1 MCFIEDKDPKS
12 CIDRLRPLID
22 EGPENLKAHG
32 RLLMGHAYR
41 SMGRQRLAIFNYQA
55 VARRENVDEA
65 TIIALAALTEIGD
78 ASSQKLAQSR
88 IDLLRQ
94 QDPAPRILIS
104 SMEVPASNLSRDL
117 KRMIRVHSLDL
128 KAFDVG
134 KNYIGSQVPTSIC
147 SSAATGLEKPVYSKR
162 SI

>member
-1 MCFIEDKDPKS
+1 VAGTQAKTIKGATMSRDQIQGILARQQKDEAWYQAVFTESLMCFIEDKDPKS

-55 VARRENVDEA
+55 VARRKNIDEA

-94 QDPAPRILIS
+94 QDPAPS
-104 SMEVPASNLSRDL
+104 Y
-117 KRMIRVHSLDL
+117 LDL
-128 KAFDVG
+128 LDG
-134 KNYIGSQVPTSIC
+134 GTSLQSVQEIL
-147 SSAATGLEKPVYSKR
+147 SE
-162 SI
+162 